1 MFAKVETYAHIA
13 RNVSVRETEKAK
25 QKLGKNINLEKNFVI
40 E

>member
-1 MFAKVETYAHIA
+1 MFPKVETYTHIE
-13 RNVSVRETEKAK
+13 RNVSVRETEKEE